1 MARMSFGRML
11 SRGRRRRPTRVRS
24 RRRRRPRLT
33 AAQRRRQ
40 VGMRRLRQEARRRD
54 SRLIRAARKL
64 VGGRVSGSARSRLK
78 RTRMRMWAKTFNPK
92 RWGL

>member
-11 SRGRRRRPTRVRS
+11 RRGKRRRPTRIRS
-24 RRRRRPRLT
+24 RRRPRLT

-40 VGMRRLRQEARRRD
+40 AGIRRIRIEARRRD
-54 SRLIRAARKL
+54 GRLIRAARKL
-64 VGGRVSGSARSRLK
+64 LGRRVSGSARSRLR
-78 RTRMRMWAKTFNPK
+78 RTRARMWRKTFNPK

>member
-1 MARMSFGRML
+1 MARMSFGKT
-11 SRGRRRRPTRVRS
+11 SGRGKRRRPTRIRS
-24 RRRRRPRLT
+24 RRRPRLT

-40 VGMRRLRQEARRRD
+40 AGMRRLQQEARRRD

-64 VGGRVSGSARSRLK
+64 VGGRVSGSARGRLK

>member
-1 MARMSFGRML
+1 MARMSFGRM
-11 SRGRRRRPTRVRS
+11 SRRGKRRRPTRIRS
-24 RRRRRPRLT
+24 RRRPRMT
-33 AAQRRRQ
+33 AAQRRRRQ
-40 VGMRRLRQEARRRD
+40 GLYRIRREARKRD

-64 VGGRVSGSARSRLK
+64 MGGRVSGSARSRLK